1 MHVRA
6 NGGDDAPVEQDDA
19 VKSVSNEMTFAT
31 DLTRREDVEAA
42 IATMAAKVGRRLRR
56 KGLRGRTLAL
66 RVKFDDLSVRSVQR
80 QLPQPSDDELA
91 YTPLL
96 YAMVDE
102 VWRPGT
108 PLRLIGVGMSG
119 FAEEGAVQESLFDVA
134 EAAPSAD
141 DVEPVVRDERKR
153 RGLIEATDLVKDRFG
168 EAAVRFGHELR
179 NEGNTTGSSSKNPA
193 DYK

>member
-1 MHVRA
+1 M
-6 NGGDDAPVEQDDA
+6 
-19 VKSVSNEMTFAT
+19 
-31 DLTRREDVEAA
+31 
-42 IATMAAKVGRRLRR
+42 
-56 KGLRGRTLAL
+56 
-66 RVKFDDLSVRSVQR
+66 
-80 QLPQPSDDELA
+80 
-91 YTPLL
+91 
-96 YAMVDE
+96 
-102 VWRPGT
+102 
-108 PLRLIGVGMSG
+108 
-119 FAEEGAVQESLFDVA
+119 QESLFDVA